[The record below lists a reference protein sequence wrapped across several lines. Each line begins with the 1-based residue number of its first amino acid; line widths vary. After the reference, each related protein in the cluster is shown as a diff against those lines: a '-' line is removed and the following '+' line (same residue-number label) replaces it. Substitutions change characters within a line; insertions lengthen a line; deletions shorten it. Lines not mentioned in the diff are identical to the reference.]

1 MGQTGATL
9 YVCHF
14 KRIESWIGTK
24 NLVFSSGN
32 NVSTLFYSG
41 NNVSTLFY
49 SGYNVSTLFYSGN
62 NVSTL
67 FYSGYNVST
76 LFYSGYNVST
86 LFGNQQKR
94 SLTYRKRCTH
104 QTHYHFSNMSPVIMP
119 FHSNT

>member
-14 KRIESWIGTK
+14 KSIDSWVGTN
-24 NLVFSSGN
+24 NLV
-32 NVSTLFYSG
+32 
-41 NNVSTLFY
+41 FY
-49 SGYNVSTLFYSGN
+49 SGY

-94 SLTYRKRCTH
+94 SLTYMKRCTH
-104 QTHYHFSNMSPVIMP
+104 QTHYHFNNMSPVIMS
-119 FHSNT
+119 FHSDT

>member
-1 MGQTGATL
+1 MGQTGATI

-32 NVSTLFYSG
+32 
-41 NNVSTLFY
+41 
-49 SGYNVSTLFYSGN
+49 NVSTLFYSGN